1 VFNVVTDTLS
11 QLYDLIIIG
20 AGPAGLTAGIYGRR
34 SGLKTLVIEKFA
46 PGGQIALTDV
56 VENYPG
62 FSEISGA
69 ELTRL
74 MEEQARKFG
83 TDILNDNV
91 LQVLDDGD
99 KKIVKTSEGSYLS
112 RAVIVASGTQ
122 SKRLGVKGEEKL
134 VGRGISF
141 CAVCDGRFF
150 QGKDVAVVGGG
161 NAAIN
166 EAVYLSKIVRKVY
179 VIHRRAKLRADKLVQ
194 ERAFSNPKI
203 EFIWNSV
210 VEEVA
215 GDAKVEGV
223 LVRNMKNNRRR
234 RLDISGVFVYI
245 GSIPNTG
252 FVDVKKDDCGFI
264 VTNEELETS
273 TRGVFAAG
281 DCRAKTLRQVATA
294 VGEGALAAYMANKYI
309 EECGEI

>member
-1 VFNVVTDTLS
+1 
-11 QLYDLIIIG
+11 
-20 AGPAGLTAGIYGRR
+20 
-34 SGLKTLVIEKFA
+34 
-46 PGGQIALTDV
+46 
-56 VENYPG
+56 
-62 FSEISGA
+62 
-69 ELTRL
+69 
-74 MEEQARKFG
+74 
-83 TDILNDNV
+83 
-91 LQVLDDGD
+91 
-99 KKIVKTSEGSYLS
+99 
-112 RAVIVASGTQ
+112 
-122 SKRLGVKGEEKL
+122 
-134 VGRGISF
+134 
-141 CAVCDGRFF
+141 
-150 QGKDVAVVGGG
+150 
-161 NAAIN
+161 
-166 EAVYLSKIVRKVY
+166 

-223 LVRNMKNNRRR
+223 LVRDVKNNKRR
-234 RLDISGVFVYI
+234 RLDVSGVFVYI

-264 VTNEELETS
+264 VTNEKLETS

-294 VGEGALAAYMANKYI
+294 VGEGALAAYIANKYI

>member
-150 QGKDVAVVGGG
+150 HGKDVAVVGGG

>member
-223 LVRNMKNNRRR
+223 LVRDVKNNKRR
-234 RLDISGVFVYI
+234 RLDVSGVFVYI

-264 VTNEELETS
+264 VTNEKLETS

-309 EECGEI
+309 EEFSEI